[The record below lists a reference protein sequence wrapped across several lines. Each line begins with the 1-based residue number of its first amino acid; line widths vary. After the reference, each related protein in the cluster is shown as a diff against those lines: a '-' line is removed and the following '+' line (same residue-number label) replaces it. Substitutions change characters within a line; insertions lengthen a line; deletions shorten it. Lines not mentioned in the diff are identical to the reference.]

1 MENTGEF
8 VEKLQENQKKAE
20 HNRKHAEGDPGK
32 VLPNK
37 RKGTMK

>member
-1 MENTGEF
+1 MGDTHEF

-20 HNRKHAEGDPGK
+20 HNRQHAKGSPGK
-32 VLPNK
+32 KLPNK